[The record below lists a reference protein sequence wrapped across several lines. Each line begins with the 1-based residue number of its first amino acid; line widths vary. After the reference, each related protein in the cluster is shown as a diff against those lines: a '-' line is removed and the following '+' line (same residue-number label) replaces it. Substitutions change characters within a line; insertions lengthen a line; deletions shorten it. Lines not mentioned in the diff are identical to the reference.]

1 LVDEPSLVMNA
12 DKSCIGGNDQEWY
25 FFSPRDRKYPNGS
38 RTNRATEAG
47 YWKAT
52 GKDRVVR
59 TGSRNIGMKK
69 TLVFYQGRAPSG
81 ERTDWVMH
89 EYRIEEEEVPGFQ
102 DAYVLA
108 RVFKKSGPGPKNGE
122 QYGGAFIEEAY
133 QSPPQEDT
141 VVEFPVE
148 ESGGLPEP
156 ALVLEPLPAVKTEV
170 SEGASVHSPAAVIPE
185 GPHKTLEYEVQR
197 PIILQCR
204 QLQRYYF
211 LGLYVV
217 LYFPPCWLS
226 SGSNL
231 CVILAD
237 DE

>member
-1 LVDEPSLVMNA
+1 LHPF
-12 DKSCIGGNDQEWY
+12 KSRFVQEV
-25 FFSPRDRKYPNGS
+25 GVGCGQVEL
-38 RTNRATEAG
+38 TVLGVEG
-47 YWKAT
+47 
-52 GKDRVVR
+52 
-59 TGSRNIGMKK
+59 
-69 TLVFYQGRAPSG
+69 L
-81 ERTDWVMH
+81 
-89 EYRIEEEEVPGFQ
+89 Q

-133 QSPPQEDT
+133 PSPPQEDT

-148 ESGGLPEP
+148 ESGGLLEP

-170 SEGASVHSPAAVIPE
+170 PEGASVHSPAAVILE
-185 GPHKTLEYEVQR
+185 GPDKMLEYEVQR

-217 LYFPPCWLS
+217 LYFPSCWLS

>member
-1 LVDEPSLVMNA
+1 MGCWHVELTVLGVEGL
-12 DKSCIGGNDQEWY
+12 
-25 FFSPRDRKYPNGS
+25 
-38 RTNRATEAG
+38 
-47 YWKAT
+47 
-52 GKDRVVR
+52 
-59 TGSRNIGMKK
+59 
-69 TLVFYQGRAPSG
+69 
-81 ERTDWVMH
+81 
-89 EYRIEEEEVPGFQ
+89 Q

-133 QSPPQEDT
+133 RSPPQEDT

-156 ALVLEPLPAVKTEV
+156 VLVLEPLPAVKTEV

-185 GPHKTLEYEVQR
+185 GPLKTLEYEVQR

-204 QLQRYYF
+204 PLQRYYF
-211 LGLYVV
+211 LGLYIGT
-217 LYFPPCWLS
+217 LFPSLLAS
-226 SGSNL
+226 SGANL

>member
-1 LVDEPSLVMNA
+1 VIFSCTLSNLSLFQEVDVGCWHVELTVL
-12 DKSCIGGNDQEWY
+12 GVEG
-25 FFSPRDRKYPNGS
+25 
-38 RTNRATEAG
+38 
-47 YWKAT
+47 
-52 GKDRVVR
+52 
-59 TGSRNIGMKK
+59 
-69 TLVFYQGRAPSG
+69 L
-81 ERTDWVMH
+81 
-89 EYRIEEEEVPGFQ
+89 Q

-133 QSPPQEDT
+133 RSPAQEDT
-141 VVEFPVE
+141 VVGFPVE
-148 ESGGLPEP
+148 ESGGLAEP

-170 SEGASVHSPAAVIPE
+170 SEGAFVHSPAAVIPE
-185 GPHKTLEYEVQR
+185 GPHKRLEYEVQR